1 MNGTDGPKSSVEL
14 AMERLRKKDE
24 AAGGGP
30 QVLSDAQKAAVAEVR
45 GLYNA
50 KLAQAEVLLQGSLR
64 QTFDPDERAKIE
76 EEYQRERARLNS
88 EMDSKIEKARVG

>member
-1 MNGTDGPKSSVEL
+1 MGTDGPKSSVEL

-50 KLAQAEVLLQGSLR
+50 KLAQAEVLVQGRLR
-64 QTFDPDERAKIE
+64 QTFDPAERATIE
-76 EEYQRERARLNS
+76 EDYQRDRARLTS
-88 EMDSKIEKARVG
+88 EMESKIEKARKG

>member
-1 MNGTDGPKSSVEL
+1 MNSTDGPKSSVEL
-14 AMERLRKKDE
+14 AMERRRKKDE

-30 QVLSDAQKAAVAEVR
+30 QVLSDAQKAAVGEVR

-50 KLAQAEVLLQGSLR
+50 KLAQADVLLQGRLR
-64 QTFDPDERAKIE
+64 QTFDPAERATIE
-76 EEYQRERARLNS
+76 EDYQRERERLTS